1 MKIERVAVE
10 PVVVAVGAVAFAV
23 VVVLTA
29 GAAFAVVVPVTAAPV
44 VVVVVVVVAAA
55 AALFATPSGTLT
67 LLSPRFLQSAAGERK
82 KGK

>member
-44 VVVVVVVVAAA
+44 VVVVVVAAA